1 MRKVYVIILFY
12 ILGSEF
18 AHSQC
23 PVITADIQVETC
35 INSDISINNTS
46 DNSYEFRWDFCDN
59 ELDTATF
66 STALLTTVS
75 SPGRLLDIDFADSSG
90 VWYGFAVSW
99 SNDALVRMKFG
110 NGPSQA
116 PTQVTN
122 LGLIGSIDQPVSIE
136 LLKQDNVWYG
146 LVYSWDKKLTRLEF
160 INGLESPP
168 VVSGVAT
175 NVGALLS
182 KMELASSGSEL
193 KAVVVNSSNTLTIV
207 DFRGDITYNPLV
219 SDISSTATITGLS
232 NSRDIQLF
240 KECDQWHAFISSYNT
255 NSITRVDFGTSLT
268 TTIGSSSTLI
278 SNYFES
284 NINRIGLM
292 ESGGSYYL
300 QVLTFNG
307 KLFNVTIGSDPLV
320 TGLGFSSVSNY
331 GESKSYAQGYSL
343 NVSKMGGIWR
353 GYVIED
359 LSGKL
364 YSISFDSSCPVSIE
378 ESFTQNPANVS
389 YSEEG
394 VYNITLQASDAMG
407 SIDKSNYQVTV
418 INDAIPDIS
427 WISPNECI
435 DSESTFEVQGDISG
449 LTLEWDFNDDG
460 FIDDTG
466 TSIITNLN
474 ETYGFQSEISY
485 PISLYLTNG
494 SGCQEVIQKD
504 IILFDTPNASFLP
517 PNTNLCSNATLLFE
531 NTSIYSAASSVVW
544 HWDFDEDGIDD
555 SNEESPTYSYDS
567 PGIKTISLTAEL
579 PDGCMSNSTE
589 VINLSAG
596 PMVDFNWTNNCFG
609 SSVEF
614 INTSDEDG
622 VSYIWDFGDGSPVSD
637 LRNPSHQYLTASS
650 YDVTLTVNDIG
661 SGCESI
667 LKKDII
673 INQEDLLDFNIS
685 GMDLF
690 EGDTINLQ
698 GIDLTVGVDSI
709 INWEWYLDGSLF
721 STDRDTILILN
732 SYGSYEVM
740 LGINTAQG
748 CLDTLIKTLEILP
761 LTCPPLKTQIIDNE
775 LCIGEQLSFNN
786 SYDDSYRLN
795 WDFCDSPLDTSL
807 FSTNHVTTI
816 QSPGRILDISFIED
830 LGTWYGFAVSYS
842 TDELVRL
849 TFGDGIL
856 SSPTKVENLGV
867 FGMVDQPVSIEMI
880 KQGGI
885 WYGIIYSWNGKLTRI
900 AFNSGLEE
908 LPDAFTFNLSLPAT
922 VGKMD
927 LVHVVDELKVVIIN
941 PSNTLTIVEFYNDI
955 KNNPTIDDVRT
966 SGVIPNLS
974 SSRDI
979 EFFKECDQWHA
990 YISSYTSGNI
1000 TRIDFGHEITNVIE
1014 GSEVLINNFFNG
1026 NVNRI
1031 GLIQSGGE
1039 YYLQVLTFGGKLYN
1053 VSIGSDP
1060 LITGLDGINVNQY
1073 GELDLYPQGYALEIF
1088 KGEGVW
1094 MGYVIDDL
1102 SGKLYSIQFE
1112 EPCDIS
1118 YQTSTD
1124 LIPEGVFY
1132 NSSGL
1137 YTIGLEVIDE
1147 FGSVNSFHQE
1157 LNVTTNVAPIV
1168 GFSSENKCFAS
1179 LSSFASG
1186 TSSNI
1191 TSYSWDFDGDGVEDS
1206 TDPNPTY
1213 QFAEAGTYEVRL
1225 SVESDEGCGNLAQE
1239 SITIYPEPPVP
1250 VFTLP
1255 KDSFCVGETVV
1266 ITNLTDDAAWDGIVE
1281 YVWTVTDL
1289 TDTTNAAPELTF
1301 AQPGE
1306 KIIRVVSQIPGC
1318 ESIEV
1323 TDTVQVIESPVVD
1336 FTADPVCDGETTI
1349 FTNNS
1354 EVGTILWDF
1363 GDGNTSTELNPTHT
1377 FATPNTYS
1385 VSLAVTNDLE
1395 CTTTLV
1401 KEVAVNAIPQANFQ
1415 YDLVCAGS
1423 ESIFEDMS
1431 VVDQADIN
1439 SWQWLVDGEL
1449 VSEDQFPVI
1458 MFPTAGDY
1466 TVRLI
1471 AGSTKGCE
1479 SFYEEVVTAGAAP
1492 DAGIG
1497 IELGCLGEAT
1507 VFSDLTD
1514 PAEVLTRSW
1523 MIDGQ
1528 PYNTASPAVIFNEPG
1543 DYEVELTVT
1552 NNQLCSSIVTET
1564 FTIHE
1569 LAIPDFTILGQCNN
1583 EIIRLE
1589 GASTST
1595 TDPIASR
1602 RWFVDGT
1609 LVGQGTS
1616 ATITG
1621 YQSGTYAFTLEIT
1634 TENGC
1639 VLTSDK
1645 TFEITQTPVAS
1656 FTASNDYG
1664 VPPFRLD
1671 FSNTSQMSSVNE
1683 WYVNDALITTNPSP
1697 SIVFNDSG
1705 SQHVKLIAYNSTGCA
1720 DTAEMFINAIE
1731 PVVDLVVSD
1740 VQLVD
1745 GGNNYDI
1752 VLDIKNS
1759 SNLPIEAMSVNI
1771 ELQNQFS
1778 VTEQVYQRIN
1788 SGQESI
1794 VMLGTS
1800 VPKSSNAP
1808 AYLCISI
1815 SSAYEEPPA
1824 NLINNEACIT
1834 IQPKISFE
1842 PPYPNPATTETS
1854 LRYILPEGGE
1864 ATIEV
1869 FDVGGNLEMLESYK
1883 DLPKGLNQFILN
1895 ITNLDA
1901 GTYLVKFRYK
1911 GDVIVSKI
1919 IKL

>member
-1 MRKVYVIILFY
+1 
-12 ILGSEF
+12 
-18 AHSQC
+18 
-23 PVITADIQVETC
+23 
-35 INSDISINNTS
+35 
-46 DNSYEFRWDFCDN
+46 
-59 ELDTATF
+59 
-66 STALLTTVS
+66 
-75 SPGRLLDIDFADSSG
+75 
-90 VWYGFAVSW
+90 
-99 SNDALVRMKFG
+99 
-110 NGPSQA
+110 
-116 PTQVTN
+116 
-122 LGLIGSIDQPVSIE
+122 
-136 LLKQDNVWYG
+136 
-146 LVYSWDKKLTRLEF
+146 
-160 INGLESPP
+160 
-168 VVSGVAT
+168 
-175 NVGALLS
+175 
-182 KMELASSGSEL
+182 
-193 KAVVVNSSNTLTIV
+193 
-207 DFRGDITYNPLV
+207 
-219 SDISSTATITGLS
+219 
-232 NSRDIQLF
+232 
-240 KECDQWHAFISSYNT
+240 
-255 NSITRVDFGTSLT
+255 
-268 TTIGSSSTLI
+268 
-278 SNYFES
+278 
-284 NINRIGLM
+284 
-292 ESGGSYYL
+292 
-300 QVLTFNG
+300 
-307 KLFNVTIGSDPLV
+307 
-320 TGLGFSSVSNY
+320 
-331 GESKSYAQGYSL
+331 
-343 NVSKMGGIWR
+343 
-353 GYVIED
+353 
-359 LSGKL
+359 
-364 YSISFDSSCPVSIE
+364 
-378 ESFTQNPANVS
+378 
-389 YSEEG
+389 
-394 VYNITLQASDAMG
+394 
-407 SIDKSNYQVTV
+407 
-418 INDAIPDIS
+418 
-427 WISPNECI
+427 
-435 DSESTFEVQGDISG
+435 
-449 LTLEWDFNDDG
+449 
-460 FIDDTG
+460 
-466 TSIITNLN
+466 
-474 ETYGFQSEISY
+474 
-485 PISLYLTNG
+485 
-494 SGCQEVIQKD
+494 
-504 IILFDTPNASFLP
+504 
-517 PNTNLCSNATLLFE
+517 
-531 NTSIYSAASSVVW
+531 
-544 HWDFDEDGIDD
+544 
-555 SNEESPTYSYDS
+555 
-567 PGIKTISLTAEL
+567 
-579 PDGCMSNSTE
+579 
-589 VINLSAG
+589 
-596 PMVDFNWTNNCFG
+596 
-609 SSVEF
+609 
-614 INTSDEDG
+614 
-622 VSYIWDFGDGSPVSD
+622 
-637 LRNPSHQYLTASS
+637 
-650 YDVTLTVNDIG
+650 
-661 SGCESI
+661 
-667 LKKDII
+667 
-673 INQEDLLDFNIS
+673 
-685 GMDLF
+685 
-690 EGDTINLQ
+690 
-698 GIDLTVGVDSI
+698 
-709 INWEWYLDGSLF
+709 
-721 STDRDTILILN
+721 
-732 SYGSYEVM
+732 
-740 LGINTAQG
+740 
-748 CLDTLIKTLEILP
+748 
-761 LTCPPLKTQIIDNE
+761 
-775 LCIGEQLSFNN
+775 
-786 SYDDSYRLN
+786 
-795 WDFCDSPLDTSL
+795 
-807 FSTNHVTTI
+807 
-816 QSPGRILDISFIED
+816 
-830 LGTWYGFAVSYS
+830 
-842 TDELVRL
+842 
-849 TFGDGIL
+849 
-856 SSPTKVENLGV
+856 
-867 FGMVDQPVSIEMI
+867 
-880 KQGGI
+880 
-885 WYGIIYSWNGKLTRI
+885 
-900 AFNSGLEE
+900 
-908 LPDAFTFNLSLPAT
+908 
-922 VGKMD
+922 
-927 LVHVVDELKVVIIN
+927 
-941 PSNTLTIVEFYNDI
+941 
-955 KNNPTIDDVRT
+955 
-966 SGVIPNLS
+966 
-974 SSRDI
+974 
-979 EFFKECDQWHA
+979 
-990 YISSYTSGNI
+990 
-1000 TRIDFGHEITNVIE
+1000 
-1014 GSEVLINNFFNG
+1014 
-1026 NVNRI
+1026 
-1031 GLIQSGGE
+1031 
-1039 YYLQVLTFGGKLYN
+1039 
-1053 VSIGSDP
+1053 
-1060 LITGLDGINVNQY
+1060 
-1073 GELDLYPQGYALEIF
+1073 
-1088 KGEGVW
+1088 
-1094 MGYVIDDL
+1094 
-1102 SGKLYSIQFE
+1102 
-1112 EPCDIS
+1112 
-1118 YQTSTD
+1118 
-1124 LIPEGVFY
+1124 
-1132 NSSGL
+1132 
-1137 YTIGLEVIDE
+1137 
-1147 FGSVNSFHQE
+1147 
-1157 LNVTTNVAPIV
+1157 
-1168 GFSSENKCFAS
+1168 
-1179 LSSFASG
+1179 
-1186 TSSNI
+1186 
-1191 TSYSWDFDGDGVEDS
+1191 EDS

-1225 SVESDEGCGNLAQE
+1225 SVESDEGCGNFAQE

-1250 VFTLP
+1250 VFTVP
-1255 KDSFCVGETVV
+1255 KDSFCVGEPVV
-1266 ITNLTDDAAWDGIVE
+1266 ISNLKDDAAWDGIVE

-1289 TDTTNAAPELTF
+1289 MDTATTAPELTF

-1306 KIIRVVSQIPGC
+1306 KIIRVISKIPGC

-1323 TDTVQVIESPVVD
+1323 TDTIQVIESPAVD

-1363 GDGNTSTELNPTHT
+1363 GDGNTSAELNPTHT

-1395 CTTTLV
+1395 CTATLV

-1431 VVDQADIN
+1431 VVDQADIS

-1528 PYNTASPAVIFNEPG
+1528 PYNTASPAVIFDEPG

-1589 GASTST
+1589 DVSTST

-1609 LVGQGTS
+1609 LIGQGAS

-1621 YQSGTYAFTLEIT
+1621 YQSGTYTFTLEIT

-1645 TFEITQTPVAS
+1645 TFEIAQTPVAS

-1697 SIVFNDSG
+1697 SIVFNDLG
-1705 SQHVKLIAYNSTGCA
+1705 SQHVKLITYNSTGCA

-1752 VLDIKNS
+1752 VLDVKNS

-1794 VMLGTS
+1794 VKLGTS